1 MIQLKHLI
9 FLQKGLLNNMDRT
22 ELMKNIVATLDSKK
36 ATNIKSLE
44 ITELTSVADYFVIA
58 TGTSGTHIR
67 ALSDEVQDTLTKQ
80 GVEPRNVEGKS
91 TGWILLDYG
100 TVVVH
105 LFTPDQ
111 RETYSLEHLWGD
123 AKEYDISSIVTE

>member
-1 MIQLKHLI
+1 ME
-9 FLQKGLLNNMDRT
+9 RT
-22 ELMKNIVATLDSKK
+22 ELMRNIVATLDSKK
-36 ATNIKSLE
+36 ATDIKSLE
-44 ITELTSVADYFVIA
+44 ITELTAVADYFVIA

-105 LFTPDQ
+105 VFTPDQ
-111 RETYSLEHLWGD
+111 RELYSLEHLWGD
-123 AKEYDISSIVTE
+123 AKQVDISDLITD

>member
-1 MIQLKHLI
+1 
-9 FLQKGLLNNMDRT
+9 MDRT
-22 ELMKNIVATLDSKK
+22 ELMKNIVATLDNKK
-36 ATNIKSLE
+36 ATDIKSLE

-67 ALSDEVQDTLTKQ
+67 ALADEVQDALTKQ
-80 GVEPRNVEGKS
+80 GVEPKSVEGKS

-105 LFTPDQ
+105 VFTPDQ
-111 RETYSLEHLWGD
+111 RELYSLEHLWGD
-123 AKEYDISSIVTE
+123 AKEVDISSIVTE

>member
-1 MIQLKHLI
+1 
-9 FLQKGLLNNMDRT
+9 MDRT
-22 ELMKNIVATLDSKK
+22 ELMKNIVATLDNKK

-67 ALSDEVQDTLTKQ
+67 ALSDEVQDSLTKQ

-111 RETYSLEHLWGD
+111 RETYSLEHLWAD
-123 AKEYDISSIVTE
+123 ATEYDISSIVTE

>member
-1 MIQLKHLI
+1 
-9 FLQKGLLNNMDRT
+9 MDRT

-80 GVEPRNVEGKS
+80 GVEPKHIEGKS

-111 RETYSLEHLWGD
+111 RELYSLEHLWAD
-123 AKEYDISSIVTE
+123 AREIDISSIVTE